1 MVRRPRQSPEEPHG
15 ASGEDSAPIDPNAPA
30 RDRIIAALMA
40 LVAERSIEEIGFADI
55 AGRAGVSLAE
65 LRQEFGSKLAIVA
78 AYVKDIDRKVLA
90 GGDAD
95 LAEESPRER
104 LFDVLMRRI
113 EALAPHRAAIRSLMR
128 SARRHVGL
136 ALALNSLAVRSQQW
150 MLTAANIDGTGP
162 RGWLRAQGVAF
173 LYARV
178 LRTFVEDE
186 DPGLARTM
194 AALDRALGRSQR
206 WSGHLDDLCSF
217 APHRCLPRL
226 RRRRQHDA
234 DLDEQAMPI

>member
-1 MVRRPRQSPEEPHG
+1 MARRPRRNPQEPHG
-15 ASGEDSAPIDPNAPA
+15 ASGEDSVPVDPNAPA

-40 LVAERSIEEIGFADI
+40 LVAERSIEEVGFADI
-55 AGRAGVSLAE
+55 AGRAGVSLAD
-65 LRQEFGSKLAIVA
+65 LRQEFGGKLAIVA
-78 AYVKDIDRKVLA
+78 ACVKDIDRKVLA

-95 LAEESPRER
+95 LAEEPPRER
-104 LFDVLMRRI
+104 LFDVLMRRL
-113 EALAPHRAAIRSLMR
+113 EALAPHRTAIKSLMR
-128 SARRHVGL
+128 SARRHPSL

-150 MLTAANIDGTGP
+150 MLTAANIDAAGP

-178 LRTFVEDE
+178 LRTFVEDD

-194 AALDRALGRSQR
+194 AALDRTLGRGQR
-206 WSGHLDDLCSF
+206 WSGYLDDLCSF

-226 RRRRQHDA
+226 RRRRRD
-234 DLDEQAMPI
+234 DEELDEQTMPI

>member
-1 MVRRPRQSPEEPHG
+1 V
-15 ASGEDSAPIDPNAPA
+15 DPNAPA

-40 LVAERSIEEIGFADI
+40 LVAERSIEEVGFADI
-55 AGRAGVSLAE
+55 AGRAGVSLAD
-65 LRQEFGSKLAIVA
+65 LRQEFGGKLAIVA
-78 AYVKDIDRKVLA
+78 ACVKDIDRKVLA

-95 LAEESPRER
+95 LAEEPPRER
-104 LFDVLMRRI
+104 LFDVLMRRL
-113 EALAPHRAAIRSLMR
+113 EALAPHRTAIKSLMR
-128 SARRHVGL
+128 SARRHPSL

-150 MLTAANIDGTGP
+150 MLTAANIDAAGP

-178 LRTFVEDE
+178 LRTFVEDD

-194 AALDRALGRSQR
+194 AALDRTLGRGQR
-206 WSGHLDDLCSF
+206 WSGYLDDLCNF

-226 RRRRQHDA
+226 RRRRRD
-234 DLDEQAMPI
+234 DEELDEQTMPI

>member
-1 MVRRPRQSPEEPHG
+1 MARRPRRNPQEPHG

-30 RDRIIAALMA
+30 RDRIIDALMA
-40 LVAERSIEEIGFADI
+40 LVAERSIEEVGFADI
-55 AGRAGVSLAE
+55 AGRAGVSLAD
-65 LRQEFGSKLAIVA
+65 LRQEFGGKLAIVA
-78 AYVKDIDRKVLA
+78 AYVKDIDRRVLA

-95 LAEESPRER
+95 LAEEPPRER
-104 LFDVLMRRI
+104 LFDVLMRRL
-113 EALAPHRAAIRSLMR
+113 EALAPHRAAIKSLMR
-128 SARRHVGL
+128 SARRHPSL

-150 MLTAANIDGTGP
+150 MLTAANIDAAGP

-178 LRTFVEDE
+178 LRTFVEDD

-194 AALDRALGRSQR
+194 AALDRTLGRGQR
-206 WSGHLDDLCSF
+206 WSGYLDDLCNF

-226 RRRRQHDA
+226 RRRRRD
-234 DLDEQAMPI
+234 DEELDEQTMPI

>member
-1 MVRRPRQSPEEPHG
+1 MARRPRRNPQEPHG

-30 RDRIIAALMA
+30 RDRIIDALMA
-40 LVAERSIEEIGFADI
+40 LVAERSIEEVGFADI
-55 AGRAGVSLAE
+55 AGRAGVSLAD
-65 LRQEFGSKLAIVA
+65 LRQEFGGKLAIVA

-95 LAEESPRER
+95 LAEEPPRER
-104 LFDVLMRRI
+104 LFDVLMRRL
-113 EALAPHRAAIRSLMR
+113 EALAPHRAAIKSLMR
-128 SARRHVGL
+128 SARRHPSF

-150 MLTAANIDGTGP
+150 MLTAANIDAAGP

-178 LRTFVEDE
+178 LRTFVEDD

-194 AALDRALGRSQR
+194 AALDRTLGRGQR
-206 WSGHLDDLCSF
+206 WSGYLDDLCNF

-226 RRRRQHDA
+226 RRRRRD
-234 DLDEQAMPI
+234 DEELDEQTMPI

>member
-1 MVRRPRQSPEEPHG
+1 MARRPRRNPQEPHG
-15 ASGEDSAPIDPNAPA
+15 ASSEDSAPIDPNAPA

-40 LVAERSIEEIGFADI
+40 LVAERPIEEIGFADI
-55 AGRAGVSLAE
+55 AGRAGVSLAD
-65 LRQEFGSKLAIVA
+65 LRQEFGGKLAILA

-95 LAEESPRER
+95 LAEEPPRER
-104 LFDVLMRRI
+104 LFDVLMRRL

-128 SARRHVGL
+128 STRHHVSL
-136 ALALNSLAVRSQQW
+136 ALALNSLTVRSQQW

-162 RGWLRAQGVAF
+162 RGWLRAQGVAL

-178 LRTFVEDE
+178 LRTFVDDD

-194 AALDRALGRSQR
+194 AALDRALGRGQR

>member
-1 MVRRPRQSPEEPHG
+1 MARRPRRNPQEPHG
-15 ASGEDSAPIDPNAPA
+15 ASGEDSVPVDPNAPA

-40 LVAERSIEEIGFADI
+40 LVAERSIEEVGFADI
-55 AGRAGVSLAE
+55 AGRAGVSLAD
-65 LRQEFGSKLAIVA
+65 LRQEFGGKLAIVA
-78 AYVKDIDRKVLA
+78 ACVKDIDRKVLA

-95 LAEESPRER
+95 LAEEPPRER
-104 LFDVLMRRI
+104 LFDVLMRRL
-113 EALAPHRAAIRSLMR
+113 EALAPHRTAIKSLMR
-128 SARRHVGL
+128 SARRHPSL

-150 MLTAANIDGTGP
+150 MLTAANIDAAGP

-178 LRTFVEDE
+178 LRTFVEDD

-194 AALDRALGRSQR
+194 AALDRTLGRGQR
-206 WSGHLDDLCSF
+206 WSGYLDDLCNF

-226 RRRRQHDA
+226 RRRRRD
-234 DLDEQAMPI
+234 DEELDEQTMPI